1 MNNKRRIIYEIYT
14 PAFCADFKD
23 LTDKLNYIEEL
34 EVKCTEEYNIIK
46 AKAYNVRIEDNYAI
60 QLRDE
65 FNKNAGK
72 HEIVAQIKRK
82 ILDLLEKGAEE

>member
-1 MNNKRRIIYEIYT
+1 MEKELI
-14 PAFCADFKD
+14 D
-23 LTDKLNYIEEL
+23 YIEKL
-34 EVKCTEEYNIIK
+34 EINCTEEYKIIR

-72 HEIVAQIKRK
+72 YEIVAQIKRK
-82 ILDLLEKGAEE
+82 ILDLSEKGAEDE

>member
-1 MNNKRRIIYEIYT
+1 MGKELI
-14 PAFCADFKD
+14 D
-23 LTDKLNYIEEL
+23 YIEEL

-72 HEIVAQIKRK
+72 YEIVAQIKRK
-82 ILDLLEKGAEE
+82 NIRFIRERSRRMKIEEYTQDLIKANLVVKE

>member
-1 MNNKRRIIYEIYT
+1 MKENS
-14 PAFCADFKD
+14 
-23 LTDKLNYIEEL
+23 
-34 EVKCTEEYNIIK
+34 
-46 AKAYNVRIEDNYAI
+46 IEDNYAI

-72 HEIVAQIKRK
+72 YEIVAQIKRK

>member
-1 MNNKRRIIYEIYT
+1 MEKELI
-14 PAFCADFKD
+14 
-23 LTDKLNYIEEL
+23 NYIEEL
-34 EVKCTEEYNIIK
+34 EVKCNEEYNIIK

-72 HEIVAQIKRK
+72 YEIVAQIKRK
-82 ILDLLEKGAEE
+82 ILELLEKEVEE

>member
-1 MNNKRRIIYEIYT
+1 MEKELI
-14 PAFCADFKD
+14 D
-23 LTDKLNYIEEL
+23 YIEKL
-34 EVKCTEEYNIIK
+34 EINCTQEYNMIR
-46 AKAYNVRIEDNYAI
+46 AKAYAVKIEDNYAI

-72 HEIVAQIKRK
+72 YEILSQIKRK

>member
-1 MNNKRRIIYEIYT
+1 MEKELI
-14 PAFCADFKD
+14 D
-23 LTDKLNYIEEL
+23 YIEKL
-34 EVKCTEEYNIIK
+34 EINCTEEYNMIR

-72 HEIVAQIKRK
+72 YEIVAQIKRK
-82 ILDLLEKGAEE
+82 ILDLLKKASD

>member
-1 MNNKRRIIYEIYT
+1 MEKELI
-14 PAFCADFKD
+14 D
-23 LTDKLNYIEEL
+23 YIEKL
-34 EVKCTEEYNIIK
+34 EINCTEEYNMIR

-72 HEIVAQIKRK
+72 YEIVAQIKRK
-82 ILDLLEKGAEE
+82 ILDLSEKGAEE

>member
-1 MNNKRRIIYEIYT
+1 MEKELI
-14 PAFCADFKD
+14 D
-23 LTDKLNYIEEL
+23 YIKEL
-34 EVKCTEEYNIIK
+34 EVKCNEEYNIIK

-65 FNKNAGK
+65 FNKNSGK
-72 HEIVAQIKRK
+72 YEIVAQIKMK

>member
-1 MNNKRRIIYEIYT
+1 MEKELI
-14 PAFCADFKD
+14 
-23 LTDKLNYIEEL
+23 NYIEEL
-34 EVKCTEEYNIIK
+34 EVKCNEEYNIIK

-72 HEIVAQIKRK
+72 YEIVAQIKRK
-82 ILDLLEKGAEE
+82 ILDLLEKEVEE

>member
-1 MNNKRRIIYEIYT
+1 MEKELI
-14 PAFCADFKD
+14 D
-23 LTDKLNYIEEL
+23 YIEKL
-34 EVKCTEEYNIIK
+34 EINCTEEYNMIR

-72 HEIVAQIKRK
+72 YEIVAQIKRK
-82 ILDLLEKGAEE
+82 ILDLLEKASD

>member
-1 MNNKRRIIYEIYT
+1 MKKELI
-14 PAFCADFKD
+14 D
-23 LTDKLNYIEEL
+23 YIKEL
-34 EVKCTEEYNIIK
+34 EVKCNEEYNIIK

-72 HEIVAQIKRK
+72 YEIVAKIKMK

>member
-1 MNNKRRIIYEIYT
+1 MEKELI
-14 PAFCADFKD
+14 D
-23 LTDKLNYIEEL
+23 YIEEL
-34 EVKCTEEYNIIK
+34 EIKCTEEYNMIR

-65 FNKNAGK
+65 FNKNDGK
-72 HEIVAQIKRK
+72 YEIVAQIKRK

>member
-1 MNNKRRIIYEIYT
+1 MGKELI
-14 PAFCADFKD
+14 
-23 LTDKLNYIEEL
+23 NYIEEL
-34 EVKCTEEYNIIK
+34 EVKCTEEYNIIR

-72 HEIVAQIKRK
+72 YEIVAQIKRK
-82 ILDLLEKGAEE
+82 ILDLLKKGEEE

>member
-1 MNNKRRIIYEIYT
+1 MREELI
-14 PAFCADFKD
+14 D
-23 LTDKLNYIEEL
+23 YIEEL
-34 EVKCTEEYNIIK
+34 EKNCTEEYNMIR

-72 HEIVAQIKRK
+72 YEIVAQIKRK
-82 ILDLLEKGAEE
+82 ILDLLEKASD

>member
-1 MNNKRRIIYEIYT
+1 MEKELI
-14 PAFCADFKD
+14 D
-23 LTDKLNYIEEL
+23 YIEKL
-34 EVKCTEEYNIIK
+34 EINCTEEYNMIR

-72 HEIVAQIKRK
+72 YEIVAQIKRK